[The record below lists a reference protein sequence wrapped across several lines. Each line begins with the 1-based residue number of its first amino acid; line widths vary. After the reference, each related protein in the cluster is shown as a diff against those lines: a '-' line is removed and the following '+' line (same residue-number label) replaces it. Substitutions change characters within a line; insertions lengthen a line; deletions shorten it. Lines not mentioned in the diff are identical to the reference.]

1 MLHFDKDDFQD
12 KQFPFIIRVD
22 TIHENFPVHTH
33 GFTELVVI
41 LDGIA
46 SQVINNRVYDVNPGD
61 VYLFSENVSHGFVH
75 VNALRLCNI
84 MFDPDKLLLPLFDLS
99 SIEGYHALFTLD
111 PYWRKTHLFRNR
123 MRLDDKGLGH
133 IIQLIDQMKG
143 EYNGRQPGYRNRLT
157 LLLNDMIIFLS
168 RSYYAAHKEKTG
180 LISRLSKA
188 ITYMENNYARP
199 IQITELASNTNLSER
214 QFNRIFKTTLNQ
226 NPVGFLR
233 AIRLRH
239 ACLLLKETNYS
250 IKRIAS
256 MCGFAEPDYFSR
268 VFRKEM
274 KINATAYRKQAKKIV

>member
-1 MLHFDKDDFQD
+1 MLHFDKEDFHD
-12 KQFPFIIRVD
+12 KLFPFIIRVD
-22 TIHENFPVHTH
+22 TIHVNFPVHTH

-46 SQVINNRVYDVNPGD
+46 SDIINNRAYDVNPGD
-61 VYLFSENVSHGFVH
+61 VYLFRGNVSHGFVH

-84 MFDPDKLLLPLFDLS
+84 MFDPDKLLLPLFDLG

-111 PYWRKTHLFRNR
+111 PYWRKTQLFRNR

-188 ITYMENNYARP
+188 STCMENNYTRP
-199 IQITELASNTNLSER
+199 VQIN
-214 QFNRIFKTTLNQ
+214 
-226 NPVGFLR
+226 
-233 AIRLRH
+233 
-239 ACLLLKETNYS
+239 
-250 IKRIAS
+250 
-256 MCGFAEPDYFSR
+256 
-268 VFRKEM
+268 
-274 KINATAYRKQAKKIV
+274 